1 MPPVELIDLERE
13 LDALYRDSFD
23 AFIEA
28 RTALAARLKKAGR
41 VDDAARVKALT
52 KPSITAWAI
61 NQAYWHHRAD
71 FDALVAA
78 GDRLREAQQEA
89 LSGRPSDTRS
99 ASLARQQ
106 AIDRVVE
113 RAVTALEAAGSAGGP
128 AMRQRV
134 AATADALAAWGSA
147 EGAPRPGRLSADIS
161 PPGFAALA
169 GLVPEGGVKAAP
181 RKSAPAVSPPPRPTP
196 VPARVERPGEQR
208 AADDRKDAESAKERR
223 ALEAERAR
231 TEAKRRAAE
240 RVLTRADADARD
252 AGRVLEDA
260 RRQTAAAEKTL
271 EQVRAREARAAEN
284 AADADAARE
293 DAAAALESVTAELAA
308 IDVQLNS

>member
-41 VDDAARVKALT
+41 ADDAARVKALT

-71 FDALVAA
+71 FDALLAA
-78 GDRLREAQQEA
+78 GDRLRDAQRAA
-89 LSGRPSDTRS
+89 LAGGAGDTRS
-99 ASLARQQ
+99 AALARQQ
-106 AIDRVVE
+106 AIDLLVE
-113 RAVTALEAAGSAGGP
+113 RALTALESAGSAGGP

-147 EGAPRPGRLSADIS
+147 PGAPRPGRLAADIA

-169 GLVPEGGVKAAP
+169 GLVPEDGLRVAP
-181 RKSAPAVSPPPRPTP
+181 RKRAPAASTPPPRTTAP
-196 VPARVERPGEQR
+196 VAVDRRNEQR
-208 AADDRKDAESAKERR
+208 AVEAKRDAESARIRR
-223 ALEAERAR
+223 ALEADRAR

-240 RVLTRADADARD
+240 RMLARADVDARD

-271 EQVRAREARAAEN
+271 EQVRRRETRAAEN
-284 AADADAARE
+284 AAEADAARE
-293 DAAAALESVTAELAA
+293 AAAAALESVTAELAA
-308 IDVQLNS
+308 IDGQLDS